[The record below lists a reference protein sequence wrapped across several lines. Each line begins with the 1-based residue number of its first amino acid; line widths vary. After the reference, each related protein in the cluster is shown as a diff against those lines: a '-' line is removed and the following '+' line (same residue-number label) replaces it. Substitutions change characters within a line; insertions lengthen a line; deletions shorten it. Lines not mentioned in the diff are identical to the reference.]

1 VVLHCGLPERQR
13 IRAQPVFQ
21 RMSAERAEHHRGGA
35 EQRAD
40 RQERLQA
47 GFLSFFFGL
56 CGRFLP

>member
-1 VVLHCGLPERQR
+1 
-13 IRAQPVFQ
+13 
-21 RMSAERAEHHRGGA
+21 MRAECTEYHRCGA